1 MLEELLGK
9 ALWEPS
15 RSTAEYSWRRNDQLL
30 DVERV
35 REDFPILKTG
45 IIYMDSAASSL
56 TPEQVLNKMMEFYHG
71 YRANI
76 DRGIHQLSQ
85 RASEEY
91 SVAHRKIARFLNAR
105 SEEEIII
112 TRNTTEGLNTV
123 ANGLKWR
130 KSDKIVATVMDHH
143 SNFIV
148 WQRVQQRHG
157 VRLETVA
164 PDEQGLF
171 DLSDFERK
179 IDDSTRLVAIPHV
192 SNAVGSIVPVR
203 EIVKIAERKGALTVI
218 DAAQS
223 VPHLKV
229 DVQEIGCDFLA
240 FSGHKM
246 CGPTGSGG
254 LYIRGELAA
263 QVEPT
268 FIGGGTIQDV
278 SVEEYKLTTGWRRF
292 EAGTPAI
299 AEGIGLGQ
307 AVDYLTALGMDNVRA
322 HELELGKRLYQGLTE
337 IPEVQVYGPEDP
349 QKRVA
354 LTSFNV
360 GELNPHDVAL
370 ALDVSKKI
378 MIRSGHHCALPTMKE
393 VIHADGTARASLYIY
408 NTADEVET
416 FLSTVQEIARSLA

>member
-1 MLEELLGK
+1 VGREGFGDI
-9 ALWEPS
+9 PS
-15 RSTAEYSWRRNDQLL
+15 RSSESSHVPLRNRMLL
-30 DVERV
+30 DVDRI
-35 REDFPILKTG
+35 REDYPILKTG

-56 TPEQVLNKMMEFYHG
+56 TPEPVLDKMLEFYHK

-85 RASEEY
+85 KASEEY
-91 SVAHRKIARFLNAR
+91 SLAHSKVARFLNAR
-105 SEEEIII
+105 DEEEIVL

-130 KSDKIVATVMDHH
+130 KEDKIVTTMMDHH
-143 SNFIV
+143 SNFII
-148 WQRVQQRHG
+148 WQRAQQRHG
-157 VRLETVA
+157 VRVEVVS
-164 PDEQGLF
+164 PDQQGIFNLA
-171 DLSDFERK
+171 DFEK
-179 IDDSTRLVAIPHV
+179 AIDNSTRLVAFPHV
-192 SNAVGSIVPVR
+192 SNAVGSIVPVGD
-203 EIVKIAERKGALTVI
+203 IVKLAQEKGALTVI

-229 DVQEIGCDFLA
+229 DVRKIGCDFLA

-246 CGPTGSGG
+246 CGPTGSGA
-254 LYIRGELAA
+254 LYIKRELVD

-278 SVEEYKLTTGWRRF
+278 SANQYQLTGGWRRF

-299 AEGIGLGQ
+299 AEGIGLGR
-307 AVDYLTALGMDNVRA
+307 AVDYLTQIGMENVRA
-322 HELELGKRLYQGLTE
+322 HELELGKRLYTGLKE
-337 IPEVQVYGPEDP
+337 IGKVKVYGPEKIED
-349 QKRVA
+349 RVA

-393 VIHADGTARASLYIY
+393 IVHANGTARASLYIY
-408 NTADEVET
+408 NTADELEV
-416 FLSTVQEIARSLA
+416 FLSTVREIAESLA